1 VIVLKE
7 LSPYFISRDEPAPAG
22 FPPWHSSN
30 GSVEGVNFKEYW
42 GVVQK
47 YRAMISSLTLAAAV
61 IIFAWYFGHTP
72 QYQATST
79 ILIQP
84 QMPQVISDLKDL
96 MEEQNAGSD
105 YDYYKTQFDLLKS
118 QSLAARV
125 IHDNDLGS
133 NALFKSNGESSLL
146 HSLTALAKS
155 LFKPEESF
163 PRSEKV
169 SNIYGAAPQ
178 LVTAYIKRLSIEPKR
193 GTQLV
198 IIGFTTPNPRLSAA
212 IANAHVRTYIRQGLD
227 LHAQAGKNVE
237 EFLQQKVGELK
248 DKVEQSEA
256 ALNQY
261 RRDRGIV
268 ALENGD
274 EKSGTKTSPLMQR
287 IEQLNTELTQA
298 SERRI
303 TLETEH
309 QLIAKRNYES
319 LPEVISNQVIQN
331 IKEQVSQLSTQYAS
345 MQNRYNP
352 GYHPLDDLH
361 AKLSEEQRRL
371 DQEIY
376 AVAQSVDTNY
386 RSTLANETK
395 IQNEITQVK
404 SEAMALND
412 ASLQEAVLERQV
424 DANRELYQ
432 SVLKR
437 MNEINVA
444 ADVSSSN
451 VSVVDAAVPPRTP
464 TGPGLLE
471 LLLFGCAGA
480 LFVGIALAFF
490 VESMD
495 DTFKTSQEVPR
506 YLGLPS
512 FGIVPD
518 FHKVSRNHYSPRS
531 YLPSFERRSDS
542 PEITDGS
549 DGGKKELIVG
559 QGDFSVA
566 SEMYRAMRTAIMF
579 SRAGGAPKVI
589 LITSS
594 TSGEG
599 KTITASNVAAAF
611 AQTGNRT
618 LLIDA
623 DLRRSRC
630 HEMFGIE
637 PGQGLTEILVNLR
650 EFAELIVPTKVP
662 GLSFLPA
669 GALPPNPSEL
679 LASPEMRALIEKLSE
694 GFDYL
699 VFDSAPI
706 MPVSDSVGLSTM
718 VDGVVV
724 VAGGETS
731 RKLVIETCGRLTHVG
746 AKILG
751 VVLNRVDITGDSYYR
766 YNHYSYYNSYKPKAA
781 PTDQVLKEPDSA

>member
-1 VIVLKE
+1 MKE
-7 LSPYFISRDEPAPAG
+7 LSPYQISRNDLPMGGVPQ
-22 FPPWHSSN
+22 WHSSN

-47 YRAMISSLTLAAAV
+47 YRAMISSIVAAV
-61 IIFAWYFGHTP
+61 AIVIFAWYFAHTP
-72 QYQATST
+72 QYEAKST

-96 MEEQNAGSD
+96 MEEQNAGND
-105 YDYYKTQFDLLKS
+105 YDYYKTQFDILRS

-125 IHDNDLGS
+125 IHDNDLAS
-133 NALFKSNGESSLL
+133 SPLFKSSGKSSLL
-146 HSLTALAKS
+146 HSLGSSARR
-155 LFKPEESF
+155 LFKPDTGSSSEEE
-163 PRSEKV
+163 P
-169 SNIYGAAPQ
+169 NIYGVAPQ
-178 LVTAYIKRLSIEPKR
+178 LVNTYITRLSIEPKR

-198 IIGFTTPNPRLSAA
+198 IVGFTTPNPQLSAA

-227 LHAQAGKNVE
+227 LHAQSGKNVE
-237 EFLQQKVGELK
+237 EFLQQKLGELK

-268 ALENGD
+268 AMDGGD
-274 EKSGTKTSPLMQR
+274 QNSATKASPLMQR
-287 IEQLNTELTQA
+287 IEQLNTELTEA
-298 SERRI
+298 SGHRI

-309 QLIAKRNYES
+309 QLIEKKDYNS

-331 IKEQVSQLSTQYAS
+331 LKEQVTQLSTQYAS

-371 DQEIY
+371 NQEIF
-376 AVAQSVDTNY
+376 AVAQSVDASY
-386 RSTLANETK
+386 RSTSANETK
-395 IQNEITQVK
+395 IQNEIAQVK
-404 SEAMALND
+404 NEAMALND
-412 ASLQEAVLERQV
+412 ASLQEAVLVRQV
-424 DANRELYQ
+424 DASRELYQ

-437 MNEINVA
+437 MNEISVA

-451 VSVVDAAVPPRTP
+451 VSVVDTAVIPRTP
-464 TGPGLLE
+464 TGAGLLE

-480 LFVGIALAFF
+480 MFASVALAFF
-490 VESMD
+490 LESMD
-495 DTFKTSQEVPR
+495 DTLKSSQEVPR
-506 YLGLPS
+506 YLGFPS
-512 FGIVPD
+512 FGVVPD
-518 FHKVSRNHYSPRS
+518 FRKLGRSPYSARS
-531 YLPSFERRSDS
+531 YVPTFKRQSEAQA
-542 PEITDGS
+542 ITENGDGR
-549 DGGKKELIVG
+549 KKELIVA

-594 TSGEG
+594 TAGEG
-599 KTITASNVAAAF
+599 KTITASNIATAF
-611 AQTGNRT
+611 AHTGNRT

-630 HEMFGIE
+630 HEILGIE

-650 EFAELIVPTKVP
+650 DSGELIVTTKVP
-662 GLSFLPA
+662 GLFFLAA

-679 LASPEMRALIEKLSE
+679 LASPEMRALIGKIGEA
-694 GFDYL
+694 FDYI

-706 MPVSDSVGLSTM
+706 MPVSDSIGLSTM

-724 VAGGETS
+724 VAGGQTS
-731 RKLVIETCGRLTHVG
+731 RKLVMETCSRLTHVG

-751 VVLNRVDITGDSYYR
+751 VVLNRVDITGGSYHR
-766 YNHYSYYNSYKPKAA
+766 YDHYSYYNSYKPRSA
-781 PTDQVLKEPDSA
+781 PVDLAVKES

>member
-1 VIVLKE
+1 MKE
-7 LSPYFISRDEPAPAG
+7 LSPYLISRNEPPPG
-22 FPPWHSSN
+22 GPPPWQSPN
-30 GSVEGVNFKEYW
+30 GFVEEVNFREYW
-42 GVVQK
+42 GVVWK
-47 YRAMISSLTLAAAV
+47 YRAMISSLTLATV
-61 IIFAWYFGHTP
+61 VMIFAWYFGHTP
-72 QYQATST
+72 QYKATSM

-96 MEEQNAGSD
+96 MDQQNAGTE
-105 YDYYKTQFDLLKS
+105 YDYYKTQFDILKS

-125 IHDNDLGS
+125 IHDNDLAS
-133 NALFKSNGESSLL
+133 NALFNSNGKSSLL
-146 HSLTALAKS
+146 DSLTALAKG
-155 LFKPEESF
+155 LFKPPASF

-169 SNIYGAAPQ
+169 SNTYDAASH
-178 LVTAYIKRLSIEPKR
+178 LVRTYISRLSIEPTR
-193 GTQLV
+193 GTELV

-212 IANAHVRTYIRQGLD
+212 IANAHVRTYIRQTLD

-237 EFLQQKVGELK
+237 EFLQGKIAELK

-274 EKSGTKTSPLMQR
+274 EKSGTKTSPLLQR

-298 SERRI
+298 SRLRI

-309 QLIAKRNYES
+309 QLIAQRDYGS
-319 LPEVISNQVIQN
+319 LPEVISNSVIQN
-331 IKEQVSQLSTQYAS
+331 IKEQILLLSTQYAS

-361 AKLSEEQRRL
+361 AKLSDEQRRL

-376 AVAQSVDTNY
+376 AVAQSVDANY
-386 RSTLANETK
+386 RSSLANETK

-404 SEAMALND
+404 NEAMALND
-412 ASLQEAVLERQV
+412 ASLHEAVLEREV
-424 DANRELYQ
+424 DSNRELYQ

-437 MNEINVA
+437 MNEISVA
-444 ADVSSSN
+444 ADVTSSN
-451 VSVVDAAVPPRTP
+451 VSVVDAAIPPQTP
-464 TGPGLLE
+464 TGPNPLE

-480 LFVGIALAFF
+480 VFVGTALAFF
-490 VESMD
+490 LESMD
-495 DTFKTSQEVPR
+495 DTFKTSGDVPR

-518 FHKVSRNHYSPRS
+518 FLKLSRNPYSPRS
-531 YLPSFERRSDS
+531 YLPSLKRRSHS

-549 DGGKKELIVG
+549 NGGNKELIVAL
-559 QGDFSVA
+559 GDFSVA
-566 SEMYRAMRTAIMF
+566 SEMYRAVRTAIMF
-579 SRAGGAPKVI
+579 SRAGGAPKAI

-594 TSGEG
+594 TTGEG
-599 KTITASNVAAAF
+599 KTVTATNIATAF

-618 LLIDA
+618 LLVDA

-630 HEMFGIE
+630 HEILGIE

-650 EFAELIVPTKVP
+650 EFAELNLPTKVP
-662 GLSFLPA
+662 GLFLLRA
-669 GALPPNPSEL
+669 GAAPPNPSEL
-679 LASPEMRALIEKLSE
+679 LASPEMRALIGKISE
-694 GFDYL
+694 GFDYV

-706 MPVSDSVGLSTM
+706 MPVSDSVGLATM
-718 VDGVVV
+718 VDGVVL
-724 VAGGETS
+724 VAGGKTS
-731 RKLVIETCGRLTHVG
+731 RKLVMESCGRLMHVG

-751 VVLNRVDITGDSYYR
+751 VILNRVDITGESYYR
-766 YNHYSYYNSYKPKAA
+766 YGHYSYYSSYAPKPA
-781 PTDQVLKEPDSA
+781 PTDQVLKDTNSNPV